1 MHDERRARA
10 RVQHRRRRADA
21 AAERPHGHAQA
32 ANVVTAGPALFAPA
46 DEGKA
51 PPAISE
57 LIPRFAMPLIDALA
71 AHQGTSPL
79 PIADYAA
86 AVHVACAAW
95 NQMVKAW
102 PRSPRGELAGCR
114 VVLHLADTGLPV
126 ERIEDVA
133 RQLVSRRRELAPD
146 DARLVRGIWVGPRHG
161 GRGLQV
167 KVVPVDER
175 ARVGGKRADGLLRRA
190 VAWLLRAMRRSRLA
204 P

>member
-1 MHDERRARA
+1 MLWPQTITSSKPTSSAMA
-10 RVQHRRRRADA
+10 LS
-21 AAERPHGHAQA
+21 
-32 ANVVTAGPALFAPA
+32 PALFAPA

-57 LIPRFAMPLIDALA
+57 LIPRFAVPLIDALA
-71 AHQGTSPL
+71 AHQRKYPL

-95 NQMVKAW
+95 NAMAKAW

-126 ERIEDVA
+126 DRIEDVA
-133 RQLVSRRRELAPD
+133 KQLVSRRKELAPG
-146 DARLVRGIWVGPRHG
+146 DARLVRGIWVGPKHG

-175 ARVGGKRADGLLRRA
+175 ERVGDKRTDGLLRRA
-190 VAWLLRAMRRSRLA
+190 VDWLLRAMRRSRPA
-204 P
+204 S